1 MIEIKGLKK
10 SFGGLNVL
18 EDITFTIEENDIF
31 GLMGVSG
38 AGKSTLLR
46 CINGLEK
53 FDEGRLK
60 VNGIEVKDI
69 PKNEIRQFR
78 KNIGMI
84 FQHFSLLERDNVY
97 NNIAFPMKC
106 WGYSKSEIEKRVIEL
121 AGLVE
126 LSDKLSSKPR
136 ELSGGQKQRVAIARA
151 LSMQP
156 KILLCDEATS
166 ALDPNITGSI
176 LELLKKIN
184 RDLKVTIVVVTHQM
198 EVLKSICNNAVIMS
212 SGRIATSGRVE
223 DIFIDRPPVLYDLLG
238 KSAQRR
244 QSESGV
250 EIEIIRRKDNQNSR
264 GLSELTKETGVVFS
278 LVWGG
283 LDDYG
288 DKLLGSF
295 IINIDEKDK
304 AEVIRFLDAKGI
316 EWRYVHGE

>member
-10 SFGGLNVL
+10 SFDGLNVL
-18 EDITFTIEENDIF
+18 ENITFTIEENDIF

-53 FDEGRLK
+53 FDEGSLK

-69 PKNEIRQFR
+69 PKTKIRQFR

-106 WGYSKSEIEKRVIEL
+106 WGYSKTDIDKRVREL

-151 LSMQP
+151 LSMEP

-176 LELLKKIN
+176 LDLLKKIN
-184 RDLKVTIVVVTHQM
+184 KDLNVTIVVVTHQM
-198 EVLKSICNNAVIMS
+198 EVLKRICNNAVIMS
-212 SGRIATSGRVE
+212 GGKIATVGRVE
-223 DIFIDRPPVLYDLLG
+223 DIFIDRPPVLYELLG

-244 QSESGV
+244 QSESGI
-250 EIEIIRRKDNQNSR
+250 ELEIIRRRDNQNSKA
-264 GLSELTKETGVVFS
+264 LSKLTKETKAVFS

-295 IINIDEKDK
+295 IINIDKEDKEK
-304 AEVIRFLDAKGI
+304 VINYLENKNI

>member
-10 SFGGLNVL
+10 SFDGLNVL

-53 FDEGRLK
+53 FDEGSLK
-60 VNGIEVKDI
+60 VNGVEVKDI
-69 PKNEIRQFR
+69 PKIAIRQFR

-106 WGYSKSEIEKRVIEL
+106 WGYSKTDIDKRVKEL

-126 LSDKLSSKPR
+126 LSDKLCSKPR

-151 LSMQP
+151 LSMEP

-176 LELLKKIN
+176 LDLLKKIN
-184 RDLKVTIVVVTHQM
+184 KDLNVTIVVVTHQM
-198 EVLKSICNNAVIMS
+198 EVLKRICNNAVIMS
-212 SGRIATSGRVE
+212 SGKIATAGRVE
-223 DIFIDRPPVLYDLLG
+223 DIFIDRPPVLYELLG
-238 KSAQRR
+238 KNAQRK
-244 QSESGV
+244 QSESGI
-250 EIEIIRRKDNQNSR
+250 ELEIIRRRDNQNSKD
-264 GLSELTKETGVVFS
+264 LSELTKETGAVFS

-295 IINIDEKDK
+295 IINIDKEDKEK
-304 AEVIRFLDAKGI
+304 VINYLENKNI